1 MNQVSDAIA
10 AALAADL
17 QPQDYG
23 VVGLATCFLRQ
34 EGELEAVDIIEPV
47 PSAALEAILKG
58 IPTSY
63 KMVRSAT
70 VADLWSEGRPVRPA
84 DFPET
89 ASFCEDFGERLVAAV
104 RTYRDRAG
112 TVKES
117 VPLGTTR
124 TDFNYST
131 ERKRLLN
138 SDRLVKAEDNVK
150 QHAYTHQVL

>member
-10 AALAADL
+10 AALLADL
-17 QPQDYG
+17 HPQDYG

-34 EGELEAVDIIEPV
+34 EGDLETVEIMEPV

-63 KMVRSAT
+63 RMVRAAT
-70 VADLWSEGRPVRPA
+70 LAELWADGHPVRPA
-84 DFPET
+84 EFPET

-104 RTYRDRAG
+104 RTYRDRDG
-112 TVKES
+112 SVKEA

-124 TDFNYST
+124 ADFNYST

-138 SDRLVKAEDNVK
+138 GDRLVKAEDNVK